1 MNRNLSQDSSE
12 QHTSDGGYSSVNT
25 DPTAQVAHNFS
36 EDVEVMRDPVDTLA
50 ASSIND

>member
-1 MNRNLSQDSSE
+1 MNRNLSQDFGE
-12 QHTSDGGYSSVNT
+12 QHTSDGGYSSVNS
-25 DPTAQVAHNFS
+25 DPTSAFAHNFS